1 MAYEVVIPRLGLTME
16 EGQIVE
22 WYKQDGEF
30 IQAGEPMFAVETDK
44 IVIDVQA
51 PFSGVFYR
59 VPNLPSG
66 PLPIGHLIAYILEP
80 GETFAEL
87 GAAPAGVAEG
97 TPAKIEEEHVVLAP
111 QGAKSASNKRL
122 SSPAARRRAKERG
135 IDWTAIE
142 RPDGGPI
149 LLVHVE
155 QFAKATPRHEEVKAS
170 PLARRVAE
178 EFGVDLVELAA
189 EKPGQKI
196 TRKDVQAYAAA
207 QTAAPA
213 PSPPVP
219 EKERV
224 VPLTMTRR
232 TIAQRMAESAHTT
245 APVTMTT
252 EADVTELVSQRE
264 RMKAD
269 LEGRD
274 LIVPSYTDLIVKLTS
289 VALQD
294 HPGMNASLR
303 DGTIVFHENI
313 HIGLAVDTEEGLLV
327 PVTRDVASKSIQ
339 EIAVEARSLAVKA
352 RQRKLTPDDLQGGTF
367 TITNLGPYGID
378 AFTPIINLPE
388 CAILGIGR
396 IISKPAVYNDEIVP
410 RKMMALSLT
419 FDHRVVDGAP
429 AARFLDTIRDYA
441 EHPYLWLVR

>member
-16 EGQIVE
+16 EAHIVE

-44 IVIDVQA
+44 TVIDVEA
-51 PFSGVFYR
+51 PFSGLFYQ

-80 GETFAEL
+80 GEVFAEL
-87 GAAPAGVAEG
+87 GAAVAEG
-97 TPAKIEEEHVVLAP
+97 TPTKTEAEHVVLVP
-111 QGAKSASNKRL
+111 QGATPVLSKKL
-122 SSPAARRRAKERG
+122 SSPAARRRAKELD

-142 RPDGGPI
+142 RPNGGPI
-149 LLVHVE
+149 LLAHVE
-155 QFAKATPRHEEVKAS
+155 QFVQATPRFEEVKAS
-170 PLARRVAE
+170 PLARRVAKE
-178 EFGVDLVELAA
+178 LGVDLIELAA
-189 EKPGQKI
+189 QKPGKKI
-196 TRKDVQAYAAA
+196 TREDVEAYAVA
-207 QTAAPA
+207 QNAAPA
-213 PSPPVP
+213 PPPPVP
-219 EKERV
+219 EKERS

-232 TIAQRMAESAHTT
+232 TIARRMAESAQKT
-245 APVTMTT
+245 APVTLTT

-269 LEGRD
+269 LEERD
-274 LIVPSYTDLIVKLTS
+274 LIAPSCTDLIVKLTS
-289 VALQD
+289 VALQG
-294 HPGMNASLR
+294 HPGMNAFLR
-303 DGTIVFHENI
+303 DATIVFNQNI

-327 PVTRDVASKSIQ
+327 PVIRDVASKSIQ
-339 EIAVEARSLAVKA
+339 EIAVEVRSLVMKA

-367 TITNLGPYGID
+367 TITNLGTYGID

-388 CAILGIGR
+388 CAILGVGR
-396 IISKPAVYNDEIVP
+396 IISKPAVHNEEIVP

-441 EHPYLWLVR
+441 EHPSLWLAR